1 MTVTLRRN
9 LIQNEYHS
17 SEVPIEKV
25 ESYKYVGIGICRD
38 LRWNKT
44 VDELVGKAN
53 RSLGLLVRSLS
64 KCSHQVR
71 EKFTLR

>member
-9 LIQNEYHS
+9 IIQNEYHI

-25 ESYKYVGIGICRD
+25 DSYKYFGIIICRD
-38 LRWNKT
+38 LRWNKI
-44 VDELVGKAN
+44 VDILVGKAY
-53 RSLGLLVRSLS
+53 RSLGLLRRNFS

-71 EKFTLR
+71 